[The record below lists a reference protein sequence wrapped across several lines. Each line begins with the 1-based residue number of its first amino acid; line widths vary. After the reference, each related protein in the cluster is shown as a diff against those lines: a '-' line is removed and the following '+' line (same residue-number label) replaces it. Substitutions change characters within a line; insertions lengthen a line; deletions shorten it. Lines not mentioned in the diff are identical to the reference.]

1 MRDYLFRA
9 KSTELLVDSDQ
20 WVYGFG
26 VQKIEYTDGTFSYA
40 MHSENG
46 VLEVDPET
54 AGQYTGCLD
63 FYDGDIAR
71 SPGGAIGMITWHDS
85 WCGFY
90 FKQVLGHNE
99 CGELVWMISSVP
111 LYNDLPRYT
120 KLGNRFDN
128 PELLEAGA

>member
-1 MRDYLFRA
+1 MRGYRGKRIDNG
-9 KSTELLVDSDQ
+9 E
-20 WVYGFG
+20 WEYGFYHELDHPDHKG
-26 VQKIEYTDGTFSYA
+26 KGYIIPSFASALYSF
-40 MHSENG
+40 
-46 VLEVDPET
+46 EVDPET
-54 AGQYTGCLD
+54 VGQYTGCLD
-63 FYDGDIAR
+63 FYGGDIAR

-120 KLGNRFDN
+120 KLGNIHDN
-128 PELLEAGA
+128 PELLGEVRE